1 MAAEIALAKDT
12 MFRDAIRKVVQVKCQ
27 MLMFIKLLFRK
38 QPE

>member
-27 MLMFIKLLFRK
+27 IVNVY
-38 QPE
+38 